1 MIYPEQVLKQKFE
14 EIGLE
19 LDRIRDVLGKHKP
32 DTEMGKAIIKL
43 TKRQKDLADAI
54 NILRDASTVDESGD
68 TRPIIKTEK

>member
-32 DTEMGKAIIKL
+32 DEEMGRAIVKL
-43 TKRQKDLADAI
+43 TKRQKDLADA
-54 NILRDASTVDESGD
+54 
-68 TRPIIKTEK
+68 